1 MSILIKTCVRIIFII
16 ISNILYRKGD
26 YMNGSYYNNTFPGTG
41 LNNNTVPNQQSV
53 PSYQDQYSGPIEEQS
68 YIENILRLNRGKK
81 ARFHVTVPGSV
92 EWQDR
97 VFDGII
103 EQAGKDHIIVSN
115 PTTGEWYLILLIY
128 LDFVTFEEPIN
139 YSKQFYT

>member
-1 MSILIKTCVRIIFII
+1 
-16 ISNILYRKGD
+16 
-26 YMNGSYYNNTFPGTG
+26 MNGSYYNNAFPSGANNNAFPGTG
-41 LNNNTVPNQQSV
+41 LSNNTVPNQQSV
-53 PSYQDQYSGPIEEQS
+53 PSYQDQFSNMQNEQS

-81 ARFHVTVPGSV
+81 AKLHVTVPGSI

-103 EQAGKDHIIVSN
+103 EQAGKDHVIVSN
-115 PTTGEWYLILLIY
+115 PQTGEWYLILIIY

-139 YSKQFYT
+139 YNKQFYQ

>member
-1 MSILIKTCVRIIFII
+1 
-16 ISNILYRKGD
+16 
-26 YMNGSYYNNTFPGTG
+26 MNGNYYTSQFPGTG
-41 LNNNTVPNQQSV
+41 LNNNTIPNQQSV
-53 PSYQDQYSGPIEEQS
+53 PSYQDQYKTIDEQS

-81 ARFHVTVPGSV
+81 ATFHITVPGSN

-97 VFDGII
+97 VFNGII

-115 PTTGEWYLILLIY
+115 PNNGEWYLILLIY

-139 YSKQFYT
+139 YNKQFYT

>member
-1 MSILIKTCVRIIFII
+1 
-16 ISNILYRKGD
+16 
-26 YMNGSYYNNTFPGTG
+26 MNGNYYNNPTFPGTS
-41 LNNNTVPNQQSV
+41 LNNGTVPNQQSV
-53 PSYQDQYSGPIEEQS
+53 PSYEANIFPAAVDEQS

-81 ARFHVTVPGSV
+81 ARFHVTVPGSI

-115 PTTGEWYLILLIY
+115 PNTGEWYLILIIY

-139 YSKQFYT
+139 YNKQFYT

>member
-1 MSILIKTCVRIIFII
+1 
-16 ISNILYRKGD
+16 
-26 YMNGSYYNNTFPGTG
+26 MNNSYYQGQYPNNSG
-41 LNNNTVPNQQSV
+41 LPNQQAM
-53 PSYQDQYSGPIEEQS
+53 PTYDQTGNPNAMYNSGLIPDEQS

-81 ARFHVTVPGSV
+81 ARFHITVPGSI

-103 EQAGKDHIIVSN
+103 EQSGKDHIIVSN
-115 PTTGEWYLILLIY
+115 PNTGEWYLILMIY

-139 YSKQFYT
+139 YKPEFYIPPTN

>member
-1 MSILIKTCVRIIFII
+1 
-16 ISNILYRKGD
+16 
-26 YMNGSYYNNTFPGTG
+26 MNGSYYNNAFPSGVNNNTFPGTG
-41 LNNNTVPNQQSV
+41 LSNNTVPNQQSV
-53 PSYQDQYSGPIEEQS
+53 PSYQDQFGSMQDEQS

-81 ARFHVTVPGSV
+81 AKLHVTVPGSI

-103 EQAGKDHIIVSN
+103 EQAGKDHVIVSN
-115 PTTGEWYLILLIY
+115 PQTGEWYLILIIY

-139 YSKQFYT
+139 YNKQFYQ

>member
-1 MSILIKTCVRIIFII
+1 
-16 ISNILYRKGD
+16 
-26 YMNGSYYNNTFPGTG
+26 MNNSYYQNPNYPTNTN
-41 LNNNTVPNQQSV
+41 LPNQQSM
-53 PSYQDQYSGPIEEQS
+53 PNFDTTGNPNAMYGTGLDIDEQS

-81 ARFHVTVPGSV
+81 ARFHVTVPGSI

-103 EQAGKDHIIVSN
+103 EQSGKDHIIVSN
-115 PTTGEWYLILLIY
+115 PNTGEWYLVLMIY

-139 YSKQFYT
+139 YKPEYYIPTN